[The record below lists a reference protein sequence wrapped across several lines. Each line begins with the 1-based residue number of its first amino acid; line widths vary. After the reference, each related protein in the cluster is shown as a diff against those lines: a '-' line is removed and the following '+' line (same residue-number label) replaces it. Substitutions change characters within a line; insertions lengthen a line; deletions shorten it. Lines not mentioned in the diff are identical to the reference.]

1 MSTSTSS
8 FELILEEV
16 IKQKH
21 VLEKLLEENEALRQQ
36 LADLRAGKGIAV
48 DILGQRYLLSYE
60 EPAAEPEAVSASTPD
75 EITEVLIPVP
85 EASPSQAPEPVAV
98 EPTAP
103 VAEES
108 PAIFNEEQAV
118 GPQALRD
125 TSDDFL
131 LEEVSGDG
139 TPFPATSSSFLEEA
153 MLEEFA
159 NATTRQMHVWSG
171 PITNHPTLDE
181 KEKATLRKELMGS
194 FLLE

>member
-1 MSTSTSS
+1 MNSSTSS
-8 FELILEEV
+8 FERILEEV
-16 IKQKH
+16 IKQKQ
-21 VLEKLLEENEALRQQ
+21 VLENLLAENEALRQQ

-48 DILGQRYLLSYE
+48 EILGQRYLLSNE
-60 EPAAEPEAVSASTPD
+60 TPPAEPEVKPAEPEAATTATPD
-75 EITEVLIPVP
+75 EVTEVLVPVP
-85 EASPSQAPEPVAV
+85 EASQSRPLEPVSAV
-98 EPTAP
+98 P
-103 VAEES
+103 VAEGS
-108 PAIFNEEQAV
+108 PAIFNEVAH
-118 GPQALRD
+118 RD

-139 TPFPATSSSFLEEA
+139 TPFPATPSSFLEEA

-181 KEKATLRKELMGS
+181 KEKAALRKELMGS